1 MRVFAYSYEES
12 PGQYKRGKVKADTM
26 GQAKAFLKKK
36 KIFPKSLKEE
46 KDSLLTRLF
55 EEKTVEN
62 DDIVSF
68 TQLFAGCLESGLTI
82 KDSLTLLQK
91 QVGSKILKDRLAE
104 VISDIDAGSSIS
116 ESFTKHT
123 DIFPKFYPM
132 LLKAGEA
139 SGNISKVLDYIGEYL
154 ERINNLKKELVGVFI
169 YPGIVVCVGLGLLM
183 VILSFVAPTFKTVFT
198 ESGVKL
204 PGPTIALFGA
214 SDFLL
219 KYNYIL
225 ITFLTIIGVSYFFFQ
240 RSHKGKTHIH
250 RFILNLPIF
259 GPVLRDVSLL
269 RLIKTFDVLAN
280 NEVPI
285 TQSLQV
291 LEDSTTNF
299 VIRDI
304 ITEIRKDVARGL
316 PISGPLLKNKKYI
329 SPLISYSISMGEKS
343 GNLGP
348 TLTRVGVFI
357 DREIGFSMK
366 KLSAKISPMLT
377 LGIGGMV
384 LFIAL
389 AIYLPIFDMM
399 GNV

>member
-1 MRVFAYSYEES
+1 MKVFAYSYEES
-12 PGQYKRGKVKADTM
+12 PGQYKRGKVKADNI

-36 KIFPKSLKEE
+36 KIFPKSVKEE

-82 KDSLTLLQK
+82 KDSLALLQK
-91 QVGSKILKDRLAE
+91 QVGSKILKDRLSE

-116 ESFTKHT
+116 DSFTKHT

-139 SGNISKVLDYIGEYL
+139 SGNISQVLDYIGEYL

-169 YPGIVVCVGLGLLM
+169 YPGIVVGVGIGLLM
-183 VILSFVAPTFKTVFT
+183 VILSFVAPTFKSVFT

-225 ITFLTIIGVSYFFFQ
+225 ISILTVLGVSYFFFQ
-240 RSHKGKTHIH
+240 RTYNGKKQIH
-250 RFILNLPIF
+250 RLILNLPIF

-285 TQSLQV
+285 TLSLQV

-299 VIRDI
+299 VIKDI

-366 KLSAKISPMLT
+366 KLSAKISPILT

>member
-1 MRVFAYSYEES
+1 MKVFAYSYEES
-12 PGQYKRGKVKADTM
+12 PGQYKRGKVKADNI

-36 KIFPKSLKEE
+36 KIFPKSVKEE

-82 KDSLTLLQK
+82 KDSLALLQK
-91 QVGSKILKDRLAE
+91 QVGSKILKDRLSE
-104 VISDIDAGSSIS
+104 VISDIDAGGSIS
-116 ESFTKHT
+116 DSFTKHT

-139 SGNISKVLDYIGEYL
+139 SGNISQVLDYIGEYL

-169 YPGIVVCVGLGLLM
+169 YPGIVVGVGIGLLM
-183 VILSFVAPTFKTVFT
+183 VILSFVAPTFKSVFT

-225 ITFLTIIGVSYFFFQ
+225 ISILTVLGVSYFFFQ
-240 RSHKGKTHIH
+240 RTYNGKKQIH
-250 RFILNLPIF
+250 RLILNLPIF

-285 TQSLQV
+285 TLSLQV

-299 VIRDI
+299 VIKDI

-366 KLSAKISPMLT
+366 KLSAKISPILT